1 MIDVIIVGA
10 GSAGCV
16 LADRL
21 SAKGLSVCLVEA
33 GSDVRST
40 TAPASITGASFFD
53 AVAEP
58 GLIHRDLT
66 ARRVEGQTPRPY
78 LRGRGVG
85 GSSAVNA
92 MVGLWGEMDDYDSWE
107 RDHGC
112 VGWGWREVERCF
124 RRIEVPL
131 RRAETEGP
139 GVVAGSL
146 VEACVMN
153 GWALH
158 RGPFPLAG
166 IPADAGPAML
176 TQDANG
182 RRVTASD
189 AYLERARERGNVVV
203 RTDATVDRVLLEGAR
218 AVGVRLVDGT
228 EIGAREVVLSAGAIH
243 SPTILLRSG
252 IDRPGIGRG
261 LQDHPSVPVT
271 VGLRQERDPRS
282 LAVSAI
288 ARFSSGRHDADL
300 QLLPINHLGPD
311 ALGYGSINVAL
322 MKVSSRGSVRLN
334 PGDPLAEPIVDFDL
348 LSTDDDVESLTV
360 GVGVLLELLD
370 TPSLATMA
378 RGFFVDDR
386 GTALADIA
394 DSPDSVRAWLR
405 ASTGDYVH
413 AAGTCAMGDPR
424 SDDTVVDS
432 DARVVGVD
440 GLRVCD
446 ASIFPSLPRANTH
459 FPVMMAAE
467 MVAER
472 W

>member
-124 RRIEVPL
+124 HRIEVPL